1 MEITIPDPLESII
14 DAHISSEHIKIHRLF
29 YVDHSHSTIDD
40 EYKIAAD
47 SQSISKVTTALRE
60 FNPNNDP
67 LFGIFGEKTGLETCL
82 N

>member
-14 DAHISSEHIKIHRLF
+14 DAYISPEHIKIHRLF

-47 SQSISKVTTALRE
+47 SQSISKVTTALRTTTHCFE
-60 FNPNNDP
+60 YLVKN
-67 LFGIFGEKTGLETCL
+67 LVLKLV
-82 N
+82 